1 MLDEVTLKRVST
13 NYNRAVDAV
22 EDILTDVLC
31 ATYERVT
38 GKKASQR
45 LQEAIGQAVR
55 FNT

>member
-1 MLDEVTLKRVST
+1 MLDEATLKRVTT
-13 NYNRAVDAV
+13 NYHRASEAV
-22 EDILTDVLC
+22 EGILTDALS

-45 LQEAIGQAVR
+45 LQEALSEAIR